1 MQRELHQKVENP
13 FKVFYFER
21 IHQKRLL
28 VRERACSRCQLQR
41 WFVSSVS
48 FSLGGS
54 SLKERE
60 SERERE
66 VQRKALTLSAQTQ
79 TWRLPPPT
87 TSDESVAKK

>member
-1 MQRELHQKVENP
+1 MQRELHQKVENH

-54 SLKERE
+54 SLR
-60 SERERE
+60 ERERE

-87 TSDESVAKK
+87 TSDESVAKN

>member
-1 MQRELHQKVENP
+1 MQRELHQKVENH

-54 SLKERE
+54 SL
-60 SERERE
+60 RERARGSE
-66 VQRKALTLSAQTQ
+66 ESSNSISPDTNMAPASADNF
-79 TWRLPPPT
+79 R
-87 TSDESVAKK
+87 